1 MYLFTY
7 KEYLRCTKPRAI
19 YELREESTEYNLNI
33 EQEKTHQYKDKI
45 FKEILS
51 NKKEVI
57 NFLKKYFKDEIFE
70 KLTEND
76 IEKYNK
82 EFITSRFEKQEA
94 DIVYQIP
101 KENLY
106 IIIEHQSKV
115 DYNMPER
122 MTKYCIE
129 LRRDIRKS
137 SKKWIEPD
145 ICPIVLYTGHR
156 KWNVPNEKEVKRR
169 FIMEIFQC
177 TKYNFVD
184 INNEIEENLV
194 KEDTGMSK
202 ALLFERINSKE
213 ELKKAMIEILKK
225 NLTKEEKEYIAK
237 MLKYSNKIREIMPEE
252 RKDYIRKLEKGEN
265 EEMRFEKYFIEW
277 LEEKEMEGEKRGEIR
292 GEKRGEKRGE
302 IRGEKRGEKI
312 GIAKAIKQMVKEMLQ
327 KQMSDKDIMDI
338 TKIDE
343 KELQK
348 LKMA

>member
-7 KEYLRCTKPRAI
+7 KEYLRCTKPRGI
-19 YELREESTEYNLNI
+19 YELREESAEYNLNI
-33 EQEKTHQYKDKI
+33 EQEETHQYKDKI

-70 KLTEND
+70 KLTEKD

-82 EFITSRFEKQEA
+82 EFITSNFERQEA
-94 DIVYQIP
+94 DIIYQIP
-101 KENLY
+101 KENFY

-129 LRRDIRKS
+129 LRRDIMKS
-137 SKKWIEPD
+137 SNKIFD
-145 ICPIVLYTGHR
+145 IVICPIVLYTGDR
-156 KWNVPNEKEVKRR
+156 KWNIDSRARDKEYRIKT
-169 FIMEIFQC
+169 FKYTE
-177 TKYNFVD
+177 YNFVD
-184 INNEIEENLV
+184 INNEIEEKLV

-202 ALLFERINSKE
+202 ALLFEKINSKE
-213 ELKKAMIEILKK
+213 ELKETMTEILKK
-225 NLTKEEKEYIAK
+225 DLTKEEKEYITK
-237 MLKYSNKIREIMPEE
+237 ILKYSNKIRKIMPEE
-252 RKDYIRKLEKGEN
+252 RKEYIKKLE
-265 EEMRFEKYFIEW
+265 EEGGSKEMKFEKYFIEW
-277 LEEKEMEGEKRGEIR
+277 LEDEKREGREIGRQEGEKRGE
-292 GEKRGEKRGE
+292 KV
-302 IRGEKRGEKI
+302 
-312 GIAKAIKQMVKEMLQ
+312 GIAKAIKQIVKEMLQ

-343 KELQK
+343 RELQK

>member
-7 KEYLRCTKPRAI
+7 KEYLRCIKPRGI
-19 YELREESTEYNLNI
+19 YELREESAEYNLNI
-33 EQEKTHQYKDKI
+33 EQEETHQYKDKI

-70 KLTEND
+70 KLTEKD

-82 EFITSRFEKQEA
+82 EFITSNFERQEA
-94 DIVYQIP
+94 DIIYQIP
-101 KENLY
+101 KENFY

-137 SKKWIEPD
+137 NKKWVEPN
-145 ICPIVLYTGHR
+145 ICPIVLYTGHS

-169 FIMEIFQC
+169 FRMEMFQC
-177 TKYNFVD
+177 AKYNFVD

-194 KEDTGMSK
+194 KEETGMSK
-202 ALLFERINSKE
+202 ALLFEKINSKE
-213 ELKKAMIEILKK
+213 ELKETMTEILKK
-225 NLTKEEKEYIAK
+225 DLTKEEKEYITK
-237 MLKYSNKIREIMPEE
+237 ILKYSNKIRKIMPEE
-252 RKDYIRKLEKGEN
+252 RKEYIKKLE
-265 EEMRFEKYFIEW
+265 EEGGSKEMKFEKYFIEW
-277 LEEKEMEGEKRGEIR
+277 LEDEKREGREIGRQEGEKRGE
-292 GEKRGEKRGE
+292 KL
-302 IRGEKRGEKI
+302 
-312 GIAKAIKQMVKEMLQ
+312 GIAKAIKQMVKEMIQ